1 MIFAATDHSG
11 SILYQKNTIRAM
23 GTYVGYSRAVRGL
36 TINALTS
43 RFSLTPTRLWQPPAR
58 ASLPEF
64 MPRKWSGEKRVFTSF
79 VRSYELGPGLLKPVL
94 QTFPMRGCAR

>member
-1 MIFAATDHSG
+1 MIFAATNHSG
-11 SILYQKNTIRAM
+11 PILYQKNTIRAI
-23 GTYVGYSRAVRGL
+23 GTHVGYSRAVRGL
-36 TINALTS
+36 AINALTS

-79 VRSYELGPGLLKPVL
+79 VRSYELGPDLLKPVL
-94 QTFPMRGCAR
+94 QTLPMRGRAK